1 MAPTPLQYSV
11 EDCDYETPAEGSI
24 QQRIDLLSLHTSA
37 VHGVQQQ
44 HVCQPSSRLD
54 KLPRPVFTLNMTE
67 AAWDY
72 KVFEWESYIQQWVM
86 SLQQRG
92 LWLNTVTLLL
102 ARMKE
107 QSTRVFTSLTSTRW
121 SSSMKHSV
129 CPGSTLQQR
138 IPQSWSLTT
147 CRARPPPFSL
157 HCSPVAKV
165 SQVWYTMHL
174 WLKIIVY

>member
-54 KLPRPVFTLNMTE
+54 KLPWPVFTPNMTG

-72 KVFEWESYIQQWVM
+72 KVFEQHETLCLVWEYIAAEDSSVM
-86 SLQQRG
+86 ESHDLQSQ
-92 LWLNTVTLLL
+92 
-102 ARMKE
+102 A
-107 QSTRVFTSLTSTRW
+107 STSLIA
-121 SSSMKHSV
+121 
-129 CPGSTLQQR
+129 L
-138 IPQSWSLTT
+138 
-147 CRARPPPFSL
+147 FSRG
-157 HCSPVAKV
+157 KR
-165 SQVWYTMHL
+165 
-174 WLKIIVY
+174 